1 MVHRQAA
8 CAQDESDRGLVLGST
23 YPERAGDPA
32 YGRTINFSD
41 LGTGAHAP
49 LLYVTTDLGLVACE
63 PGTC

>member
-1 MVHRQAA
+1 MYAA
-8 CAQDESDRGLVLGST
+8 TYEEVFRSPDGGITWKPLVGVPS
-23 YPERAGDPA
+23 

>member
-1 MVHRQAA
+1 MYAA
-8 CAQDESDRGLVLGST
+8 TYEEVFRSPDGGITWERLVVG
-23 YPERAGDPA
+23 PP